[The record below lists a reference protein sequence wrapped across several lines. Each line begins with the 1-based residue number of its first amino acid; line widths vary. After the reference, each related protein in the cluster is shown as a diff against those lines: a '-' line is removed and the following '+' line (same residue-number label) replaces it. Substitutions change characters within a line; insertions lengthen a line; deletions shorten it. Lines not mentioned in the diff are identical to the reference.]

1 MNILLFLFGLV
12 WLAMLVLVF
21 SALRISGAC
30 SEEERF
36 QEDKAFFEKWLR
48 DHEGLS

>member
-1 MNILLFLFGLV
+1 MNILLFLFSLV

-21 SALRISGAC
+21 SVLRISGEC
-30 SEEERF
+30 SEEERI